1 MNVNTLGTCGSGAIL
16 PKLQFVVEYLS
27 SNNSFQS
34 LTTFTTD
41 FVPQSSTPTWVKIT
55 NGFMM
60 PGGITSVRYRIINN
74 SNGGCGNDLA
84 IDDITFSQCAS
95 LSSLPVKGLKI
106 NNVEESGTG
115 ARLLFSTESEYNTA
129 MMETQKS
136 TDGITWATIHQQ
148 PAAGNSDR
156 YKTYSSIDNGTTSSG
171 VYYRIRQTDIDGTF
185 TYSAVVS
192 FKSGGNTG
200 NSLTAYPNPFTSKLS
215 VNIVSA
221 ENDSYLITLYNAA
234 GAQMQ
239 QVRLA
244 ARKGTNLAE
253 FNGNQLHS
261 GMYLIT
267 AVNSDGSIRFS
278 QKLIRN

>member
-1 MNVNTLGTCGSGAIL
+1 
-16 PKLQFVVEYLS
+16 
-27 SNNSFQS
+27 
-34 LTTFTTD
+34 
-41 FVPQSSTPTWVKIT
+41 
-55 NGFMM
+55 
-60 PGGITSVRYRIINN
+60 
-74 SNGGCGNDLA
+74 
-84 IDDITFSQCAS
+84 
-95 LSSLPVKGLKI
+95 
-106 NNVEESGTG
+106 
-115 ARLLFSTESEYNTA
+115 
-129 MMETQKS
+129 MENQKS
-136 TDGITWATIHQQ
+136 TDGINWSTIHQQ

-156 YKTYSSIDNGTTSSG
+156 YKSYNSIDNGTTSSG

-253 FNGNQLHS
+253 FNGNQLQS